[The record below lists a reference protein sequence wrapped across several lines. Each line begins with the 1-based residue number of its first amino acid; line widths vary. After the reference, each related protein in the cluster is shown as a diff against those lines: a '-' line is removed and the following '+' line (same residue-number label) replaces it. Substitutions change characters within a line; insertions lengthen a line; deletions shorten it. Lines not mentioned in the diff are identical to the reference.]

1 MNCNAADDLLAR
13 LNDGDADAAG
23 QVFQDFEP
31 LLRMVIRRKLSHG
44 LRSKF
49 DSTDIVQSVWADVV
63 NGLRRSRWTFQNV
76 AQLRAFLV
84 RMTCNRFVDRA
95 RQHRSSLK
103 HEVAMSPDAIEMM
116 AATDATPVGEKLDA
130 DELWNQILD
139 LCPPSRY
146 EVLYLRRQG
155 ASLDDIAT
163 QTGLH
168 KGSVRRILY
177 EIGRLLARRCAADD
191 PR

>member
-1 MNCNAADDLLAR
+1 MPTRPGKCFKISSPFSAWSFGESFRMDCAA
-13 LNDGDADAAG
+13 
-23 QVFQDFEP
+23 
-31 LLRMVIRRKLSHG
+31 
-44 LRSKF
+44 KF
-49 DSTDIVQSVWADVV
+49 DSVNIVQSVWADVV
-63 NGLRRSRWTFQNV
+63 NGLRRSKWSFENV
-76 AQLRAFLV
+76 NQLRAFLV

-103 HEVAMSPDAIEMM
+103 HEVPMPPDVIEMM
-116 AATDATPVGEKLDA
+116 AVSDATPVGERLAA

-155 ASLDDIAT
+155 ATLDDIAS

-177 EIGRLLARRCAADD
+177 EIGRLLAGGALPTIFANID
-191 PR
+191 

>member
-1 MNCNAADDLLAR
+1 
-13 LNDGDADAAG
+13 
-23 QVFQDFEP
+23 
-31 LLRMVIRRKLSHG
+31 LRA
-44 LRSKF
+44 KF
-49 DSTDIVQSVWADVV
+49 DSVDIVQSVWADVV
-63 NGLRRSRWTFQNV
+63 KGLRRSKWSFENV
-76 AQLRAFLV
+76 DQLRAFLV

-103 HEVAMSPDAIEMM
+103 HEVPMSPDAIEMM
-116 AATDATPVGEKLDA
+116 AVSDATPVGEKLAA
-130 DELWNQILD
+130 DELWNQILE

-155 ASLDDIAT
+155 ATLDDIAT

-177 EIGRLLARRCAADD
+177 EIGRLLARRCADD
-191 PR
+191 DLR